1 MVPLNSIYFTSEEG
15 YVPLILHLGSGVTWG
30 EQTWHFGSADANAIM
45 AMDVSQG
52 VLNSDIFNWFCRF
65 NKILLVHQLCVRV
78 EGLVL
83 DLDIIGKKF
92 ESSSSLYS
100 YKSTHR
106 HAF

>member
-1 MVPLNSIYFTSEEG
+1 
-15 YVPLILHLGSGVTWG
+15 
-30 EQTWHFGSADANAIM
+30 M

-83 DLDIIGKKF
+83 DLDIIGKKVRVIIKLLF
-92 ESSSSLYS
+92 L
-100 YKSTHR
+100 
-106 HAF
+106 